1 MATSLAKI
9 NIHLIFH
16 VKSTSVKVREGDLP
30 RLFAYIGGII
40 RSLGTTVIEVGGMPD
55 HVHILTTLPKM
66 MAPAD
71 FVRTIKAESS
81 KWLKTLAPPT
91 TLHLRG
97 KRDTAYSPSVR
108 RYSTPSCVTFVGRQS
123 TIVGVRFA
131 RNIKCFSKPT
141 ELNTMNDMHLRI
153 KLRSVTPSGFSL
165 WWDWLQGFRSSLH
178 PCLES
183 HHPSGVY
190 GAHGCVRLQGFR
202 CRSTPA

>member
-81 KWLKTLAPPT
+81 KWLKTLAPP
-91 TLHLRG
+91 LRFICVARG
-97 KRDTAYSPSVR
+97 IR
-108 RYSTPSCVTFVGRQS
+108 RILRQS
-123 TIVGVRFA
+123 VATQHRRALHSSAGRA
-131 RNIKCFSKPT
+131 
-141 ELNTMNDMHLRI
+141 
-153 KLRSVTPSGFSL
+153 PSSAFVSRGI
-165 WWDWLQGFRSSLH
+165 
-178 PCLES
+178 
-183 HHPSGVY
+183 
-190 GAHGCVRLQGFR
+190 
-202 CRSTPA
+202 